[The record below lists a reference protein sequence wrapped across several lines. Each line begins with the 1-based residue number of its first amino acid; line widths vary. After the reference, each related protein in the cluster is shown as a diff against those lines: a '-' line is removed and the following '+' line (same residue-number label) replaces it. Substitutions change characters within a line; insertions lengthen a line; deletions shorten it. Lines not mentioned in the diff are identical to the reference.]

1 MKKFIEDNTYQ
12 SSFKEID
19 NLYSHISTKEIQPV
33 FQNLPA
39 KKAPRPDGFTGDV
52 FQSCKKEIS
61 IHTNSSRKWKEKN
74 TSQFVLWSQNYHNTK
89 DVTRNECYRAIFFM
103 NTVFVS
109 KAKFFCFCFS
119 YQCLTCCHLYSQVNW
134 TNTTHFLQIDTIFYD
149 FCSSDN
155 FISYPTQPG
164 CIWFLLSTKL
174 KRKRENQRNRINFPK
189 SSHLNSYSPK

>member
-89 DVTRNECYRAIFFM
+89 DVTRNERYRAIFFM

-109 KAKFFCFCFS
+109 KAKFFLFV
-119 YQCLTCCHLYSQVNW
+119 LA
-134 TNTTHFLQIDTIFYD
+134 TNV
-149 FCSSDN
+149 
-155 FISYPTQPG
+155 
-164 CIWFLLSTKL
+164 
-174 KRKRENQRNRINFPK
+174 
-189 SSHLNSYSPK
+189 